1 VGDTVATQPINLN
14 SARGL
19 SALPVAVGLTLA
31 GFVLLIIMIWSVWN
45 RTEVA
50 PLPIILLAWVGL
62 IIGAIGIGRIAN
74 WVVDSRS
81 KNRLVDFLPAGLTF
95 VLVVTFVEV
104 LIRAFRIP
112 LALVPAPSQVFTT
125 LWTVR
130 EVLLRD
136 AFQTFVL
143 EALLGFL
150 FGSAAGLLLALLVSR
165 FKFLERGL
173 LPFATVLSSV
183 PIVAL
188 APVIIKIVG
197 LEWSSK
203 AWVVAITVFFPVV
216 VNAVRGL
223 TEVNP
228 MHLDLMRSY
237 AASDAQAFSRLRVPN
252 ALPFVFNA
260 LKIGTTLGLIGAI
273 VGEFFGATGS
283 GLGFRIQIEA
293 GRFSFDIVWAAII
306 VASVIGIS
314 FYNLVA
320 YLERHLT
327 GWHVSFRSE

>member
-1 VGDTVATQPINLN
+1 MSLN
-14 SARGL
+14 SARG
-19 SALPVAVGLTLA
+19 SGVLPVAVGLTLV
-31 GFVLLIIMIWSVWN
+31 GFVLLIITISSVWN

-50 PLPIILLAWVGL
+50 PLPLILLAWVGL
-62 IIGAIGIGRIAN
+62 ILGAIGVGRIAK

-81 KNRLVDFLPAGLTF
+81 KNRLVEFLPAGLTF
-95 VLVVTFVEV
+95 VLVVTFVEA

-112 LALVPAPSQVFTT
+112 LALVPAPTQVFAT

-136 AFQTFVL
+136 AYQTFVL

-150 FGSAAGLLLALLVSR
+150 GGSVAGLLLALLVSR

-228 MHLDLMRSY
+228 MHVDLMRSY
-237 AASDAQAFSRLRVPN
+237 AASDAQTFSSLRV
-252 ALPFVFNA
+252 PFVFNA

-306 VASVIGIS
+306 IASVIGIS

-320 YLERHLT
+320 YLERRLT
-327 GWHVSFRSE
+327 GWHVSFRSEEV